1 MDQSYMTMGNPTLKG
16 GQVSPAASC
25 QGGIFVPVQ
34 DSSEMWP
41 PDQALAMGTVFP
53 CLYSPW
59 EKGENTYG

>member
-1 MDQSYMTMGNPTLKG
+1 MDQAYQAMGMPPQKG
-16 GQVSPAASC
+16 GVSAGSC

-41 PDQALAMGTVFP
+41 PATALAMGTAFP

-59 EKGENTYG
+59 EKGENYDG